1 MSTAEQLYDY
11 LKDEAEVLGRR
22 MTRVEWITRA
32 QQFLDSLKPKKAKG
46 PAKPKPPS
54 IAKMTD
60 DDFDAYLVKE
70 FTWLEVPKVVAN
82 CRVWTRINKG
92 GDATRK
98 QIVSWLIREGG
109 KAPGT
114 NSPKKGSGEIDVY
127 TEPDDWRA
135 ALNYLHPGLDFSGKK
150 WDDVKI
156 SYGREIIKF
165 LRKR

>member
-1 MSTAEQLYDY
+1 MSTAEQLYDH
-11 LKDEAEVLGRR
+11 LKNEAEVLGRR

-32 QQFLDSLKPKKAKG
+32 QQFLDSLKPKGEKKAKG
-46 PAKPKPPS
+46 PNIS
-54 IAKMTD
+54 KMSD
-60 DDFDAYLVKE
+60 DAFDAYLVKE
-70 FTWLEVPKVVAN
+70 FTWLDVPKERAA
-82 CRVWTRINKG
+82 CRVWTMINK
-92 GDATRK
+92 DTEPTRK
-98 QIVSWLIREGG
+98 RVVAWLIRAGG

-114 NSPKKGSGEIDVY
+114 TSPKKGSGEIDVY